1 MPARCLVQ
9 GIGLRDHRRL
19 IQAFAERKAVPTV
32 KQILADKAMKGV
44 YTVDAGY
51 TVHAAVALLAYHG
64 IGALVVVDNG
74 EPVGIFSERDYARKG
89 IITGK
94 RSHETPVRELM
105 SAPLVTVS
113 PDQSMEE
120 CMELMTS
127 RRFRHLPV
135 VEDGKLTGMV
145 AIGDVL
151 MQIVTAQR
159 NTIDQ
164 LQGYITGKY

>member
-1 MPARCLVQ
+1 M
-9 GIGLRDHRRL
+9 
-19 IQAFAERKAVPTV
+19 PTV
-32 KQILADKAMKGV
+32 KQILADKAIKGV
-44 YTVDAGY
+44 YTVDAAY

-64 IGALVVVDNG
+64 IGALVVLDDG

-113 PDQSMEE
+113 PDQTMEE

-135 VEDGKLTGMV
+135 MDDGKLVGMV

-151 MQIVTAQR
+151 MQVVAAQR
-159 NTIDQ
+159 STIDQ

>member
-1 MPARCLVQ
+1 M
-9 GIGLRDHRRL
+9 
-19 IQAFAERKAVPTV
+19 PTV
-32 KQILADKAMKGV
+32 KQILATKSVRGV
-44 YTVDAGY
+44 YTVDASY
-51 TVHAAVALLAYHG
+51 TVHAAVALLAHHG
-64 IGALVVVDNG
+64 IGALVVLENG

-94 RSHETPVRELM
+94 RSHETPVRDLM

-135 VEDGKLTGMV
+135 VEDGKLVGMV

-151 MQIVTAQR
+151 MQIVAVQR
-159 NTIDQ
+159 STIDQ

>member
-1 MPARCLVQ
+1 
-9 GIGLRDHRRL
+9 
-19 IQAFAERKAVPTV
+19 VPTV
-32 KQILADKAMKGV
+32 KQILADKAIKGV

-64 IGALVVVDNG
+64 IGALVVVDND

-113 PDQSMEE
+113 PDQTMEE

-135 VEDGKLTGMV
+135 VEDGKLVGMV

-151 MQIVTAQR
+151 MQVVAAQR
-159 NTIDQ
+159 STIDQ

>member
-1 MPARCLVQ
+1 MKTVRQLLQ
-9 GIGLRDHRRL
+9 SKIGGILSVTSG
-19 IQAFAERKAVPTV
+19 ATV
-32 KQILADKAMKGV
+32 
-44 YTVDAGY
+44 YE
-51 TVHAAVALLAYHG
+51 
-64 IGALVVVDNG
+64 ALVVMAEKHVGALLVIDG
-74 EPVGIFSERDYARKG
+74 DELVGIFSERDYARKG

-113 PDQSMEE
+113 PEQTMDE

-135 VEDGKLTGMV
+135 VDEGKLVGTV

-159 NTIDQ
+159 STIDQ